1 MNRPSWSDEAFT
13 LLFNG
18 LYPGLCRYLER
29 LLGRDG
35 AAQETAQ
42 EALLRLHRLGPGEV
56 AAGEERFWTYRV
68 ATRLALKEL
77 RRAEVRRRLAPFL
90 PPFLSEPREGEADPG
105 GRLERSE
112 LARSLRQ
119 ALGRLPAR
127 QRAALL
133 LREDAGLSYSAI
145 AALLE
150 APLSRVK
157 TDLFRA
163 RRALR
168 SELVGS
174 GSGRDD
180 RSTRARP

>member
-1 MNRPSWSDEAFT
+1 MSPPSWSDEAFT

-29 LLGRDG
+29 LLGGDG
-35 AAQETAQ
+35 AAPETAQ
-42 EALLRLHRLGPGEV
+42 EALLRLHRLGPKGV

-77 RRAEVRRRLAPFL
+77 RRAEVRRRLAPLL
-90 PPFLSEPREGEADPG
+90 PPFLTKSGETDPDPA
-105 GRLERSE
+105 GRLERAE
-112 LARSLRQ
+112 LSRSLRQ
-119 ALGRLPAR
+119 ALDLLPAR
-127 QRAALL
+127 QRATLL
-133 LREDAGLSYSAI
+133 LREDEGLSYTAI
-145 AALLE
+145 AALLG
-150 APLSRVK
+150 APLSRIK

-168 SELVGS
+168 AELLKS
-174 GSGRDD
+174 GAGLDD